1 MVERRNMV
9 VESQVERRTNMMM
22 SVCSLVAPGVS
33 QAGRTALAPAVWV
46 GGSGQ
51 PVGTLYLST
60 TTTTLAA
67 LREL

>member
-51 PVGTLYLST
+51 PVGTL
-60 TTTTLAA
+60 
-67 LREL
+67 

>member
-1 MVERRNMV
+1 MV
-9 VESQVERRTNMMM
+9 VESQVERRSNMMM